1 MTTNGSGFRKAEVI
15 SNGNVNIDRVS
26 TMLWAVFDEGGQG
39 MKQVGLIAV
48 FTTEKAAK
56 DFVGTK
62 WLIIKPLLPNTPYPN
77 GI

>member
-1 MTTNGSGFRKAEVI
+1 
-15 SNGNVNIDRVS
+15 
-26 TMLWAVFDEGGQG
+26 MLWAVFDEGGQG
-39 MKQVGLIAV
+39 MKHVGLIAV